1 MDCFFAGIVGTSAG
15 IGWTF
20 AGIGWTFAGVGE
32 TFAGISG
39 TFAGI
44 SGDNT
49 RDFAGIGSGIMAAG
63 FFVTCRGPELFG
75 EFCGSFIVEA
85 GIVGGIACFFFESG
99 PGIGSGSNL

>member
-1 MDCFFAGIVGTSAG
+1 VIDCFFAG

-20 AGIGWTFAGVGE
+20 AGIGWTFAGIG
-32 TFAGISG
+32 
-39 TFAGI
+39 
-44 SGDNT
+44 GDNIG
-49 RDFAGIGSGIMAAG
+49 DFGGIGNGVMAAG
-63 FFVTCRGPELFG
+63 IFVTCRGPELFG